1 MKIITVQAERS
12 YDVII
17 DCDWKRQVLKL
28 AKGRSRVAVI
38 YSTAMRESIR
48 FDADVDA
55 EFHFFEVSDGE
66 AAKNSASLS
75 SLWNWLGAAG
85 FTRSD
90 LVIGIGGG
98 AITDLAGFAAATWL
112 RGIDWIGV
120 PTSVAGM
127 VDASVGGKTGINSD
141 YGKNLIGAFY
151 SPLSVIIDFSW
162 LKTLSDRDFAAGL
175 AEVIKCGFISDVEIL
190 RLIEGQSVESLRTQS
205 DLIEELVSRSV
216 QVKADVVGMDFKESF
231 VREVL
236 NYGHTLGH
244 AIEIHSRY
252 SLRHGEAI
260 SIGLVYAAE
269 LAHARG
275 LIDSGVLDQHRRL
288 LSALGLPIT
297 YEATAWPALWPLL
310 ALDKKSR
317 GSQLRFVVLTSLGTT
332 KRLEDLNEGELHSAY
347 ERISS

>member
-1 MKIITVQAERS
+1 M
-12 YDVII
+12 
-17 DCDWKRQVLKL
+17 
-28 AKGRSRVAVI
+28 
-38 YSTAMRESIR
+38 
-48 FDADVDA
+48 
-55 EFHFFEVSDGE
+55 
-66 AAKNSASLS
+66 
-75 SLWNWLGAAG
+75 
-85 FTRSD
+85 
-90 LVIGIGGG
+90 
-98 AITDLAGFAAATWL
+98 
-112 RGIDWIGV
+112 
-120 PTSVAGM
+120 
-127 VDASVGGKTGINSD
+127 
-141 YGKNLIGAFY
+141 
-151 SPLSVIIDFSW
+151 
-162 LKTLSDRDFAAGL
+162 
-175 AEVIKCGFISDVEIL
+175 
-190 RLIEGQSVESLRTQS
+190 
-205 DLIEELVSRSV
+205 

-297 YEATAWPALWPLL
+297 YQATAWPALWPLL